1 MFDTSY
7 LQRCRARED
16 KKTMAAARGDDD
28 IEVNVSVWT
37 RVETTSRFWRTAWG
51 HASRTVRS
59 PKVLVVVVLM
69 SVCGEEASAGLQRFV
84 ASTTPEIQPVRQ
96 IETRL

>member
-1 MFDTSY
+1 MFDTSCVK
-7 LQRCRARED
+7 RCRARGD
-16 KKTMAAARGDDD
+16 KKTMVAARGDDD

-37 RVETTSRFWRTAWG
+37 RVETTSRLWRTEWG
-51 HASRTVRS
+51 HANGTVRS
-59 PKVLVVVVLM
+59 PKVLVVVLM

>member
-16 KKTMAAARGDDD
+16 KKTMVAARGDDD

-37 RVETTSRFWRTAWG
+37 RVETTSRLWRTEWG
-51 HASRTVRS
+51 HASGTVRS

-84 ASTTPEIQPVRQ
+84 ASTTTANQSVRQ
-96 IETRL
+96 SEASL